1 MSLIFLAFLAG
12 ILTVLAPCVLP
23 LLPIIIGSSIDGTN
37 RAKPFLVTAGLVI
50 SITVFTILLKAS
62 TLLLNLDPGIWKVLS
77 GGIVIIFG
85 LIYLFPNLWDRI
97 SFNLN
102 LSGKSDGVLAKVSKK
117 KGRLGSLLIGAA
129 LGPVFA
135 SCSPTYSLIIAT
147 VLPVSFLEGLIY
159 ILVYS
164 IGLALVMLS
173 VALLGRKLINKL
185 GFFSKP
191 DGYFKKTLGLIFLIV
206 GISVI
211 TGWDK
216 IVETY
221 VLNSGYFDVTQVELW
236 LLKRFR

>member
-1 MSLIFLAFLAG
+1 MSLIFLAFIAG

-23 LLPIIIGSSIDGTN
+23 LLPIIIGSSVDGAN

-50 SITVFTILLKAS
+50 SITIFTILLKAS
-62 TLLLNLDPGIWKVLS
+62 TLLLGLDPIVWKIVS
-77 GGIVIIFG
+77 GGIVVIFG

-102 LSGKSDGVLAKVSKK
+102 LSGKSDSVLNKASKK
-117 KGRLGSLLIGAA
+117 TGWLGSLLIGAA

-147 VLPVSFLEGLIY
+147 VLPVSFVEGLIY
-159 ILVYS
+159 IIVYS
-164 IGLALVMLS
+164 LGLALVMLA

-191 DGYFKKTLGLIFLIV
+191 DGYFKKTLGLIFLLV
-206 GISVI
+206 GISII

-216 IVETY
+216 IIEAY
-221 VLNSGYFDVTQVELW
+221 VLNFGYFDVTQVEIW
-236 LLKRFR
+236 LLKQFR

>member
-23 LLPIIIGSSIDGTN
+23 LLPIIIGSSLDGAN
-37 RAKPFLVTAGLVI
+37 RAKPFLVTTGLVI
-50 SITVFTILLKAS
+50 SITIFTILLKAS
-62 TLLLNLDPGIWKVLS
+62 TLLLNLDPAIWKILS

-85 LIYLFPNLWDRI
+85 LIYLFPNLWDRV

-117 KGRLGSLLIGAA
+117 KGWLGSLLIGAA

-159 ILVYS
+159 IVVYS
-164 IGLALVMLS
+164 MGLALIMLS
-173 VALLGRKLINKL
+173 VALLGRNLINKL
-185 GFFSKP
+185 GFFSNP

-211 TGWDK
+211 TCWDK
-216 IVETY
+216 IIETY
-221 VLNSGYFDVTQVELW
+221 ILNSGYFDVTQIEVW
-236 LLKRFR
+236 LLKQFR